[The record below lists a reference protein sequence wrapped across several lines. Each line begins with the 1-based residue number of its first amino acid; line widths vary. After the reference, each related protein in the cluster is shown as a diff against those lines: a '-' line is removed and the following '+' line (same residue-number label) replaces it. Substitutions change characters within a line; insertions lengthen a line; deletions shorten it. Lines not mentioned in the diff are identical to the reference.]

1 MIRIVAIASLT
12 TLLLLV
18 LYLPSAHAPE
28 RFMQQVR
35 EEYERATE
43 VWGRNTSERILER
56 MLSMQSQ
63 SLAVSPVPTPASAPP
78 TAQLDGA
85 VGREM
90 AQVNQRLF
98 NSPYFR
104 SIDALLV
111 LATYRLAALVEWLPK
126 CAAFALALL
135 ADAFMERAIKSREF
149 RQHDPE
155 MFALY
160 ASLAIF
166 LLCACMLALVWPWTP
181 HPAAWAAMPVGIA
194 LLASRAIAHFHR
206 RP

>member
-1 MIRIVAIASLT
+1 MIRIVAVASLT

-18 LYLPSAHAPE
+18 LYLPSAHPPE
-28 RFMQQVR
+28 RFMRQVR
-35 EEYERATE
+35 EEHQRSIE
-43 VWGRNTSERILER
+43 VWGRGTSERILER
-56 MLSMQSQ
+56 MLSMQAQ
-63 SLAVSPVPTPASAPP
+63 SLMVSPVPTPASAPR
-78 TAQLDGA
+78 TAQLDRA

-111 LATYRLAALVEWLPK
+111 LATYRLAALAEWLPR
-126 CAAFALALL
+126 CAALALALL

-166 LLCACMLALVWPWTP
+166 LLCACMLALAWPWTP
-181 HPAAWAAMPVGIA
+181 HPATWAAVPVGVS
-194 LLASRAIAHFHR
+194 LLMSRAVAHFHR

>member
-1 MIRIVAIASLT
+1 MIRLVAIASLP

-18 LYLPSAHAPE
+18 LYLPSAHPPE

-35 EEYERATE
+35 LEHMRSGE
-43 VWGRNTSERILER
+43 VWGPETGDRIMER
-56 MLSMQSQ
+56 MLSMQAQ
-63 SLAVSPVPTPASAPP
+63 ALAVSPVPTAASAPQP
-78 TAQLDGA
+78 GQVDHA

-111 LATYRLAALVEWLPK
+111 LAAYRFSALLEWLPK
-126 CAAFALALL
+126 CAVLALALFI
-135 ADAFMERAIKSREF
+135 DAFMERAIKAKEF
-149 RQHDPE
+149 RQHNPE

-160 ASLAIF
+160 ASMAIF
-166 LLCACMLALVWPWTP
+166 LVCACMLGMVWPWTA
-181 HPAAWAAMPVGIA
+181 HPAAWAAVPVLVA
-194 LLASRAIAHFHR
+194 LLASRAVTHFHR
-206 RP
+206 VP